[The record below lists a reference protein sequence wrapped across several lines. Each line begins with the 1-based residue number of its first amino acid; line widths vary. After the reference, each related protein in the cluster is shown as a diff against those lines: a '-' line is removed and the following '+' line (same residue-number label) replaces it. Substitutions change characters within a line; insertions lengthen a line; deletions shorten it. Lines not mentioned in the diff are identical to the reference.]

1 MKLDTNKI
9 IWIIALVA
17 GAIAV
22 LGYYD
27 LVVIKGVSKYNFEFL
42 LAGFATLLIARVLKK

>member
-1 MKLDTNKI
+1 MKLDVNKV
-9 IWIIALVA
+9 IWIIAIA
-17 GAIAV
+17 TGAIAV

-42 LAGFATLLIARVLKK
+42 LAGFATLLIARLLRK